1 MGVIFQNEMA
11 DRGIRTRT
19 GKIYSPEQVKKL
31 LSRRFYIGR
40 LVWNGKEYHQNF
52 KFDQKKTLLKAIF
65 AKIIV
70 RDKMI
75 VGVELNPPFSIL
87 LREDLERVFNNHPTG
102 DPVKD
107 VFEQLVSF
115 ILSRNYPEMERL
127 VGSIIEN
134 TYVFKKVLKA
144 A

>member
-1 MGVIFQNEMA
+1 
-11 DRGIRTRT
+11 
-19 GKIYSPEQVKKL
+19 
-31 LSRRFYIGR
+31 
-40 LVWNGKEYHQNF
+40 
-52 KFDQKKTLLKAIF
+52 
-65 AKIIV
+65 
-70 RDKMI
+70 MI